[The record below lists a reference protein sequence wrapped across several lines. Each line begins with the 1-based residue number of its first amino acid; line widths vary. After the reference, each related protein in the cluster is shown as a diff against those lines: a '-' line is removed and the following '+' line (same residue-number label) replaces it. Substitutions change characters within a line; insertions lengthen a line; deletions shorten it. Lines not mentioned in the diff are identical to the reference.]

1 MREPLEGLGPEVG
14 LVTRF
19 LLYPLLRFLRLLK
32 KRLAISRKLDSA
44 TFKWCLADFV
54 VACSV

>member
-32 KRLAISRKLDSA
+32 KHVERLISRGGKISRA
-44 TFKWCLADFV
+44 EQIHRHGGGR
-54 VACSV
+54 S